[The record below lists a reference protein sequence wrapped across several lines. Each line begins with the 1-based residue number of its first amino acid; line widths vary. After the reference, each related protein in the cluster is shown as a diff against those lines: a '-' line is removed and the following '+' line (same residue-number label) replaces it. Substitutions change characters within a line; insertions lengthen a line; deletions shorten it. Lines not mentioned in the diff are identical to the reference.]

1 MIRITLSATPESRRT
16 FDRLITPL
24 EQIATRLERPV
35 ERVGGDAIRRAFAEN
50 FATEGQGQ
58 WPSLS
63 EAWTVP
69 ERRALGFAGRHPILV
84 RTGSLRR
91 SVTERGH
98 PLHTSQVIPT
108 GAGRFSV
115 EIGSE
120 DERYTILHFGG
131 RNRGGAYVPARPMA
145 ILWPHQHQQ
154 VEDALIWAADQAA
167 GLR

>member
-1 MIRITLSATPESRRT
+1 MRIILRATPESRRT
-16 FDRLITPL
+16 FERLIQPL
-24 EQIATRLERPV
+24 ETLGTRLERPV
-35 ERVGGDAIRRAFAEN
+35 ERVGGDAIRRAFADN
-50 FATEGQGQ
+50 FATEGQGG
-58 WPSLS
+58 WPALS

-69 ERRALGFAGRHPILV
+69 ERQAQGFAGRHPILK
-84 RTGSLRR
+84 RTGSLMR

-120 DERYTILHFGG
+120 DIRYNLLHFGG
-131 RNRGGAYVPARPMA
+131 RTALGTVIPARPMA
-145 ILWPHQHQQ
+145 ILWGHQAQG
-154 VEDALIWAADQAA
+154 VERALVWAADQAA